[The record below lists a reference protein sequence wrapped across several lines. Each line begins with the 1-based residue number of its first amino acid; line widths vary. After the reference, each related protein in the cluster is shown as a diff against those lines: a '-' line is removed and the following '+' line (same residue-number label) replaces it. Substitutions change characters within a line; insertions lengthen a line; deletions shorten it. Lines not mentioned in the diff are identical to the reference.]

1 MAQDEKLS
9 PWHFFML
16 GLSVY
21 VLVALFIELAYDVP
35 EDIKDVLRFFDTV
48 ICVFFL
54 TDFIK
59 QFAAAKS
66 KLQYMKWGWIDLIS
80 SIPMLDAFRYGRALR
95 LIKILRLLR
104 AARSVKVILTCAF
117 ENRAKGTFT
126 FVATVSIILII
137 FGSIS
142 ALLFEKGM
150 EGSNIHNA
158 SDAIWWA
165 FVTITTVG
173 YGDFYPVTMEGRI
186 VAMILMTAGVG
197 LFGTFTGFV
206 ANWLTEDTAS
216 GGSVIEK

>member
-1 MAQDEKLS
+1 MAQDERLS

-21 VLVALFIELAYDVP
+21 VLIALFIELAYDLP
-35 EDIKDVLRFFDTV
+35 EDIKETLKFFDTV
-48 ICVFFL
+48 ICGFFL
-54 TDFIK
+54 VDFLK
-59 QFAAAKS
+59 QLRNAK
-66 KLQYMKWGWIDLIS
+66 KKWQYMKWGWIDLLS
-80 SIPMLDAFRYGRALR
+80 SIPMLDMFRYGRALR

-104 AARSVKVILTCAF
+104 AARSVRVILLCAF
-117 ENRAKGTFT
+117 ENRAKSAFS
-126 FVATVSIILII
+126 FVATVSIILVI

-150 EGSNIHNA
+150 DGSNIHNA
-158 SDAIWWA
+158 QDAIWWA

-173 YGDFYPVTMEGRI
+173 YGDFYPVTWEGRV

-206 ANWLTEDTAS
+206 ANWLTEDS
-216 GGSVIEK
+216 K

>member
-21 VLVALFIELAYDVP
+21 VLIALFIELAYDLP
-35 EDIKDVLRFFDTV
+35 KDIKETLKFFDTV

-54 TDFIK
+54 ADFLK
-59 QFAAAKS
+59 QLRNAK
-66 KLQYMKWGWIDLIS
+66 KKWQYMKWGWIDLLS
-80 SIPMLDAFRYGRALR
+80 SIPTLDMFRYGRALR

-104 AARSVKVILTCAF
+104 AARSVRIILLCAF
-117 ENRAKGTFT
+117 ENRAKSTFT

-150 EGSNIHNA
+150 DGSNIHNA
-158 SDAIWWA
+158 QDAIWWA

-173 YGDFYPVTMEGRI
+173 YGDFYPVTWEGRV
-186 VAMILMTAGVG
+186 VAMVLMTAGVG

-206 ANWLTEDTAS
+206 ANWLTEDS
-216 GGSVIEK
+216 K